1 MTSSQTNT
9 RRSVYKV
16 LLEFTVCRFYSLE
29 QNPRGKVT
37 PMASERSLTHRA
49 LIFPTSWRARATADG
64 THHHHRGKGGGVAGH
79 ALIA

>member
-49 LIFPTSWRARATADG
+49 LIFPTSWRARAQRQMVLIIIIIGGKEEAWRG
-64 THHHHRGKGGGVAGH
+64 T
-79 ALIA
+79 L